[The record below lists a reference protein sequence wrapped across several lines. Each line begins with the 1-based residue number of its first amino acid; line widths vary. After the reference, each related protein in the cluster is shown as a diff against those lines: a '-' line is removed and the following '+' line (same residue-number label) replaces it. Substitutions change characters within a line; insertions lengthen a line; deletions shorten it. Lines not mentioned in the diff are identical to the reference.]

1 MGKMKFFIVIVIHLY
16 QTWLCCVISRRTIN
30 FLLFLG
36 WEGRR
41 HCGSET
47 GAVFWGWEERHY
59 FESLRTSWVITS
71 KSDDLG
77 CARRRPKATR
87 IRLIALDNTDL
98 TSATLTFHLV
108 LAKFFLMFWLTWL
121 WMSLLLAASPAIL
134 RNTIRSERHSP
145 KIDAQRQENEIYF
158 RSPKSRSVVAS

>member
-1 MGKMKFFIVIVIHLY
+1 VRGKAL
-16 QTWLCCVISRRTIN
+16 
-30 FLLFLG
+30 
-36 WEGRR
+36 
-41 HCGSET
+41 
-47 GAVFWGWEERHY
+47 FWGWEERHY
-59 FESLRTSWVITS
+59 FGGERKGTILGVYAPAELSTS
-71 KSDDLG
+71 KSDDLR

-108 LAKFFLMFWLTWL
+108 LEKFFLMFWLTWL